1 MQLLQVLQG
10 AQDAD
15 GERTILDPDMQH
27 AQLLGMLK
35 IDDVVHLAALQVELF
50 QVDHARHRGNVH
62 RIQIIAGN
70 VQLLQLAV
78 AMQRL
83 QIAQSV
89 LGHVQPL
96 DVAQIPDRIE
106 DLDAVAAQIQILQ
119 VLGMLQALQRC
130 DAGIAGRKPFQFEQ
144 LFFRDLFFADVK
156 RTGNDIAKHIIL
168 NYDHNKTS
176 HVFSF
181 SILLYSIFPESK
193 MKSAKTS
200 FFQHGP

>member
-1 MQLLQVLQG
+1 
-10 AQDAD
+10 
-15 GERTILDPDMQH
+15 
-27 AQLLGMLK
+27 
-35 IDDVVHLAALQVELF
+35 
-50 QVDHARHRGNVH
+50 
-62 RIQIIAGN
+62 
-70 VQLLQLAV
+70 
-78 AMQRL
+78 MQRL
-83 QIAQSV
+83 QIAQAV

-130 DAGIAGRKPFQFEQ
+130 DAGIAGRKPFQLEQ

-176 HVFSF
+176 HVFFLFLSYYTLF
-181 SILLYSIFPESK
+181 SQNRK
-193 MKSAKTS
+193 
-200 FFQHGP
+200 